1 MTPETSNAT
10 QLVKLLMEAE
20 KPHHKATLPLLNY
33 STRSLGDAL
42 SSLENE
48 LMPSVVT
55 AKQGKTH
62 DNHRRLLRLVLL
74 NLVSVGFSHEHLNI
88 QTKP

>member
-1 MTPETSNAT
+1 MTLETSNAT

-55 AKQGKTH
+55 AK
-62 DNHRRLLRLVLL
+62 
-74 NLVSVGFSHEHLNI
+74 
-88 QTKP
+88 

>member
-1 MTPETSNAT
+1 MTPETSNASE
-10 QLVKLLMEAE
+10 LVKLLLEAE

-55 AKQGKTH
+55 AKQGKTSLAVASMTH
-62 DNHRRLLRLVLL
+62 HILQGEYIRC
-74 NLVSVGFSHEHLNI
+74 F
-88 QTKP
+88 KPL